1 MCVHMGCHAIW
12 IYAGAMMMCSLVF
25 VRAAVTHCS
34 STLLVY
40 REVDKQNM
48 TRNWVV
54 GLAISVA
61 KSVLLRYMGCMKC
74 EGNPKTL
81 CVSLVNEVS
90 VHAVLRW

>member
-1 MCVHMGCHAIW
+1 M
-12 IYAGAMMMCSLVF
+12 
-25 VRAAVTHCS
+25 
-34 STLLVY
+34 TLNL
-40 REVDKQNM
+40 
-48 TRNWVV
+48 VV